1 MRSDRSG
8 SRRRLNRPTMLVVG
22 EDHPVDLKIFS
33 HVPYP
38 MSVLQTR
45 QSGGRESLQRL
56 RRRIAPSTAPCTLPA
71 LRCGGPGKSD
81 GLLLVPW
88 RVAGAQASP
97 ALSRDR
103 RHGSSRGDCCPWVLH
118 LPPRFAC
125 RRAFGAGREQRGE
138 RSRSSRRRGLHRPGC
153 GGRRYGISWGRRPAR
168 NPAAPAIRDPCEASR
183 DHASPGDRGG

>member
-8 SRRRLNRPTMLVVG
+8 SRRRLNRPTMNARCRRRSPGRL
-22 EDHPVDLKIFS
+22 EDFS

-45 QSGGRESLQRL
+45 QSGGREGLQRL
-56 RRRIAPSTAPCTLPA
+56 RRRIAPSTAPRTVPA
-71 LRCGGPGKSD
+71 LRRGGPGKGD

-88 RVAGAQASP
+88 RAAGAQASP
-97 ALSRDR
+97 ALSSDR
-103 RHGSSRGDCCPWVLH
+103 RHGSSRGDCCPWLLH
-118 LPPRFAC
+118 LRPRFAR

-168 NPAAPAIRDPCEASR
+168 HPAIRDHREASR
-183 DHASPGDRGG
+183 DHASPADRGG

>member
-8 SRRRLNRPTMLVVG
+8 FRRRPNRPTMVGGG

-45 QSGGRESLQRL
+45 QSGGRTGLQRL
-56 RRRIAPSTAPCTLPA
+56 RRRIAPSTAPCTVPA
-71 LRCGGPGKSD
+71 LRRGGPDKSD

-97 ALSRDR
+97 ALSSDR

-118 LPPRFAC
+118 LPPRFPC

-138 RSRSSRRRGLHRPGC
+138 RSRSSRRRGLHRPGR
-153 GGRRYGISWGRRPAR
+153 GGRCGISWGRRPAR
-168 NPAAPAIRDPCEASR
+168 HPAIRDPGETSC
-183 DHASPGDRGG
+183 DHASPADRGA